1 MHSIKYILILLLG
14 ITCLFPGSDSH
25 ANEQVDGE
33 YIMHHIQDDRVFEI
47 FNPLDHNDSNYGV
60 VTKSECEEVYKKY
73 KKKYSDKK
81 IKWKNGKEYKYSL
94 KAKNEELP
102 MPTYKKVVWHCKDE
116 NKYDPETATKEEK
129 SNYKRCDSDPNMTAA
144 CGDGYYFTE
153 KVKLDAEWNKFSEVP
168 VLGGLVNW
176 KWDPSKSLSPSE
188 NPNQLM
194 ISKQLIM
201 MFIAA
206 SIIILLFL
214 FGYNKNKKVQSG
226 LGNLLEVFVVFIRDE
241 VVYPNMGHKQGRKF
255 LPLIL
260 TFFFFIVMLN
270 LLGLIP
276 GSATATASFS
286 FTVGMALITFFTYI
300 IFGNKDFWKHIFAT
314 PGVPLWLLPIMIPVE
329 LIGLLTKPFAL
340 SVRLLA
346 NMNAGHIII
355 AAFLGIIINMKMV
368 GVAIGSVP
376 MALAINMLEIFVA
389 FLQGYIFS
397 LLSSIFIGMAVM
409 EHEHH

>member
-1 MHSIKYILILLLG
+1 LKFKFIVFVQISLLFSG
-14 ITCLFPGSDSH
+14 GSSDKI
-25 ANEQVDGE
+25 DGE
-33 YIMHHIQDDRVFEI
+33 YIMDHIQDDRTFEI
-47 FNPLDHNDSNYGV
+47 FNPLDYKDSNYGFI
-60 VTKSECEEVYKKY
+60 TKKECYEIKNKY
-73 KKKYSDKK
+73 KKKYPQK
-81 IKWKNGKEYKYSL
+81 
-94 KAKNEELP
+94 
-102 MPTYKKVVWHCKDE
+102 TVVWHG
-116 NKYDPETATKEEK
+116 
-129 SNYKRCDSDPNMTAA
+129 SNDNPDQPAS
-144 CGDGYYFTE
+144 CGDGYYYT
-153 KVKLDAEWNKFSEVP
+153 KKIKLNYDWNKFANIP
-168 VLGGLVNW
+168 VLGSFLNW
-176 KWDPSKSLSPSE
+176 KWDPSQSLSPSE
-188 NPNQLM
+188 NLNQLI

-201 MFIAA
+201 MCLAA
-206 SIIILLFL
+206 CIIILLFL
-214 FGYNKNKKVQSG
+214 FGYKKDKVVQSG
-226 LGNLLEVFVVFIRDE
+226 LGNLLEVFVLFIRDE
-241 VVYPNMGHKQGRKF
+241 VVYPNIGEKQGRKF

-286 FTVGMALITFFTYI
+286 FTLAMALITFFTYI

-355 AAFLGIIINMKMV
+355 AAFLGIIINMRV
-368 GVAIGSVP
+368 PAVALGSVP

-397 LLSSIFIGMAVM
+397 LLSSIFIGMAVV

>member
-1 MHSIKYILILLLG
+1 MKTIYLLISIVYFSILL
-14 ITCLFPGSDSH
+14 PGGDS
-25 ANEQVDGE
+25 EKVDGD
-33 YIMHHIQDDRVFEI
+33 YIMHHIQDDRVFEL
-47 FNPLDHNDSNYGV
+47 FNPLDYNDSNQDHYYF
-60 VTKSECEEVYKKY
+60 T
-73 KKKYSDKK
+73 KK
-81 IKWKNGKEYKYSL
+81 IKLDQPWNQLKNI
-94 KAKNEELP
+94 P
-102 MPTYKKVVWHCKDE
+102 FI
-116 NKYDPETATKEEK
+116 
-129 SNYKRCDSDPNMTAA
+129 SD
-144 CGDGYYFTE
+144 Y
-153 KVKLDAEWNKFSEVP
+153 LS
-168 VLGGLVNW
+168 W
-176 KWDPSKSLSPSE
+176 KWDPSKSLAPSDSD
-188 NPNQLM
+188 NQL
-194 ISKQLIM
+194 ILNKQLIM
-201 MFIAA
+201 RLLA
-206 SIIILLFL
+206 SIIIISLFI
-214 FGYNKNKKVQSG
+214 FGYKRNKKVQSG
-226 LGNLLEVFVVFIRDE
+226 IGNLLEVFVVFIRDE
-241 VVYPNMGHKQGRKF
+241 IVYPNMGEKQGRKF

-286 FTVGMALITFFTYI
+286 VTVGLALITFFTYI

-355 AAFLGIIINMKMV
+355 LAFLGIIINM
-368 GVAIGSVP
+368 GSSWVALGSVP

-389 FLQGYIFS
+389 FLQGYIFC